1 MIFQIVSEDYNKQL
15 ENYNLKFKMQQKK
28 WNLLQN
34 KKLFDYKIS
43 KEQKIK

>member
-1 MIFQIVSEDYNKQL
+1 MIFQIVREDYNKQL

-34 KKLFDYKIS
+34 KKQLDYKIY
-43 KEQKIK
+43 KGQKIK

>member
-1 MIFQIVSEDYNKQL
+1 MIFQIVREDYNKQL

-34 KKLFDYKIS
+34 KKLLDYKIY